1 MKKQIL
7 IYGSSLGLL
16 TLLLKWLEY
25 RFLISTHAFEI
36 YAGIIALLFTVL
48 GIWLGGRLIKPKS
61 VKEIVIVE
69 KLVTV
74 NVPQPAFFEPDQPE
88 IEKRGIST
96 RELEVLK
103 LVADGLSN
111 QGIADK
117 LFVSLNTVK
126 THTSNLFIKLDVSR
140 RTQAIQKAKSLR
152 IIG

>member
-7 IYGSSLGLL
+7 IYGLALGFL

-48 GIWLGGRLIKPKS
+48 GIWLGGKLIKPKS
-61 VKEIVIVE
+61 VKEIVVVE

-74 NVPQPAFFEPDQPE
+74 NVPQPAFFESDQTE

-96 RELEVLK
+96 RELEVLQ

-111 QGIADK
+111 QEIADK

-126 THTSNLFIKLDVSR
+126 THTSNLFLKLEVSR

-152 IIG
+152 IIA